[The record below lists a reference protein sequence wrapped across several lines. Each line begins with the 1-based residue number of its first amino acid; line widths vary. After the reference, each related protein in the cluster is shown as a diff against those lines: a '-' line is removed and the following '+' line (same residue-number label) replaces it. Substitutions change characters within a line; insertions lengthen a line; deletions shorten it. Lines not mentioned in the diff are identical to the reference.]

1 MCSCWK
7 YFHLLFSCFFV
18 CWWLVDD
25 WLAKQQK
32 VDIRSIICQYGPTK
46 SELILLETPLATPI
60 IQDNVDGDNNY
71 NNNYVRLR
79 IIDLFLSSENC
90 PACFEAPKERQRIKQ
105 LLAQQ
110 ELLFPRLYWNL
121 KTALF
126 PVMRIDR
133 TGLESVVF
141 GRASADAVA
150 DDVEEEDCL

>member
-1 MCSCWK
+1 M
-7 YFHLLFSCFFV
+7 
-18 CWWLVDD
+18 DD
-25 WLAKQQK
+25 
-32 VDIRSIICQYGPTK
+32 
-46 SELILLETPLATPI
+46 
-60 IQDNVDGDNNY
+60 DNYHNSND
-71 NNNYVRLR
+71 VRLR
-79 IIDLFLSSENC
+79 IIDHCFLLSENC

-141 GRASADAVA
+141 GRAVA
-150 DDVEEEDCL
+150 DTTVNDDEEEEEDGL

>member
-1 MCSCWK
+1 MGALGQHLDDLAESFFMSV
-7 YFHLLFSCFFV
+7 FHNGRLRTMKAAYMNKEGDLKIIRP
-18 CWWLVDD
+18 LVYAREKS
-25 WLAKQQK
+25 L
-32 VDIRSIICQYGPTK
+32 RSFAEGSK
-46 SELILLETPLATPI
+46 LPI
-60 IQDNVDGDNNY
+60 IA
-71 NNNYVRLR
+71 
-79 IIDLFLSSENC
+79 ENC

-141 GRASADAVA
+141 GRALADATEVE
-150 DDVEEEDCL
+150 DDEEEDGL

>member
-1 MCSCWK
+1 MIP
-7 YFHLLFSCFFV
+7 LL
-18 CWWLVDD
+18 
-25 WLAKQQK
+25 
-32 VDIRSIICQYGPTK
+32 
-46 SELILLETPLATPI
+46 PLNEN
-60 IQDNVDGDNNY
+60 DNVNDA
-71 NNNYVRLR
+71 LKS
-79 IIDLFLSSENC
+79 IKMTMTSFLSSENC

-141 GRASADAVA
+141 GRAIADATEVE
-150 DDVEEEDCL
+150 DDEEEDGL

>member
-1 MCSCWK
+1 MC
-7 YFHLLFSCFFV
+7 
-18 CWWLVDD
+18 
-25 WLAKQQK
+25 
-32 VDIRSIICQYGPTK
+32 
-46 SELILLETPLATPI
+46 
-60 IQDNVDGDNNY
+60 
-71 NNNYVRLR
+71 
-79 IIDLFLSSENC
+79 SENC

-141 GRASADAVA
+141 GRAVADAVV
-150 DDVEEEDCL
+150 DDDEEEDCL